1 MTIEAQT
8 TETFTGQV
16 VTDVAAAISGV
27 MTTIGHRLGLYKAM
41 AGAGP
46 MASADL
52 AKKTRL
58 HERYVREWANNQV
71 AGGYLTFDRATNS
84 YLLPDAHVP
93 VLAVD
98 DSPVFL
104 LPALEVCASLWFD
117 REKIENA
124 FQTGDGIG
132 WDEHHPGLYCG
143 CEALFKP
150 GYQASLVPEWIAALD
165 GVDAKLR
172 AGGKVADI
180 GCGHGASAILIA
192 AAYPNSNVIGID
204 AHQASIDTARDR
216 ASETGTDSNLTFQKS
231 LAKTYRETDFDLICF
246 MDCLHDMGDPVGAA
260 GHAFGALKSG
270 GTLLLVE
277 PAAND
282 GVENNINPVS
292 RLYYAASTGVCTPCS
307 LSQEVQAGLG
317 AQAGPSQLSDVLKE
331 AGFTDIRVAVRTPF
345 NIVLEARKT

>member
-1 MTIEAQT
+1 MT
-8 TETFTGQV
+8 TENQSTEAFTGQV

-41 AGAGP
+41 AGAGS
-46 MASADL
+46 MTSKKL
-52 AKKTRL
+52 AQKTNL

-71 AGGYLTFDRATNS
+71 AGGYLLFNPTTSS
-84 YLLPDAHVP
+84 YHLPDAHVP

-98 DSPVFL
+98 NSPVFL

-124 FQTGDGIG
+124 FRTGDGIG
-132 WDEHHPGLYCG
+132 WGDHHKGLYCG

-172 AGGKVADI
+172 AGAKVADI

-192 AAYPNSNVIGID
+192 EAYPNSTIVGID
-204 AHQASIDTARDR
+204 AHQASIDTARER
-216 ASETGTDSNLTFQKS
+216 AIEAGVGSNLNFEKA
-231 LAKTYRETDFDLICF
+231 LAKSYIEANFDLICF

-260 GHAFGALKSG
+260 RHAFGALKSG

-317 AQAGPSQLSDVLKE
+317 AQAGPGQLSDVLTE
-331 AGFTDIRVAVRTPF
+331 AGFSDIRTAVRTPF
-345 NIVLEARKT
+345 NIVLEARKA